1 MIQLSVEELVGLQN
15 KMLEAVLGSIGIGK
29 VAKIHDCQV
38 FEPIVGQ
45 RVGVSHSFEV
55 GKAYLIRTVT
65 MHYTGRVVAVTD
77 SDVVLEEAA
86 WIADTGRYAN
96 SLTDG
101 TLNEVEPYPGQ
112 VAVCRGAMVDFCE
125 WKHQLPKVQK

>member
-1 MIQLSVEELVGLQN
+1 MIQLSVEELRSLIRGEVVGGLLVAERP
-15 KMLEAVLGSIGIGK
+15 LEQK
-29 VAKIHDCQV
+29 
-38 FEPIVGQ
+38 
-45 RVGVSHSFEV
+45 SHSFEV

-112 VAVCRGAMVDFCE
+112 VAVCRGAVVDFCE

>member
-1 MIQLSVEELVGLQN
+1 MIQLSLEDIRQLVN
-15 KMLEAVLGSIGIGK
+15 VGK
-29 VAKIHDCQV
+29 
-38 FEPIVGQ
+38 
-45 RVGVSHSFEV
+45 SNSFEI

-77 SDVVLEEAA
+77 SDVLLTDAA

-96 SLTDG
+96 SLTYG
-101 TLNEVEPYPGQ
+101 ELSEVEPYPGP

-125 WKHQLPKVQK
+125 WNHPLPKEQK

>member
-1 MIQLSVEELVGLQN
+1 VIQLSLDDIRQLVSG
-15 KMLEAVLGSIGIGK
+15 GK
-29 VAKIHDCQV
+29 
-38 FEPIVGQ
+38 
-45 RVGVSHSFEV
+45 SHSFEV

-86 WIADTGRYAN
+86 WIADTGRFAD
-96 SLTDG
+96 SLESG
-101 TLNEVEPYPGQ
+101 EFSEIEPYPAR

-125 WKHQLPKVQK
+125 WKHSLPRVQK